1 MLSCGDIIA
10 ATLALGVWEPLPLIL
25 WLLTVCN
32 VRALCMFYEA
42 KNRNMFGI
50 PKSRILK
57 NVLLPLFKSVVGN
70 FFYLGYLISLLQSLN
85 LATLLFS
92 WWELYIYRS
101 TFLVASNYRS
111 GSVFCT
117 YNVELFILFFL
128 SSAGMENSSC
138 HTSIHLSPPFQ
149 QQQRKCEENTSR
161 KCDCFSISMPHFL
174 QCKRTTNCSF
184 IHWHA

>member
-1 MLSCGDIIA
+1 MDLDQNYSEFRWAIVHE
-10 ATLALGVWEPLPLIL
+10 TLWRVAGSW
-25 WLLTVCN
+25 
-32 VRALCMFYEA
+32 A

-117 YNVELFILFFL
+117 YNVELFILFFFVI
-128 SSAGMENSSC
+128 SRNGKRKIAHAIPQFISVPHFNSSKENVRK
-138 HTSIHLSPPFQ
+138 TRVENAIVFPF
-149 QQQRKCEENTSR
+149 
-161 KCDCFSISMPHFL
+161 
-174 QCKRTTNCSF
+174 
-184 IHWHA
+184 